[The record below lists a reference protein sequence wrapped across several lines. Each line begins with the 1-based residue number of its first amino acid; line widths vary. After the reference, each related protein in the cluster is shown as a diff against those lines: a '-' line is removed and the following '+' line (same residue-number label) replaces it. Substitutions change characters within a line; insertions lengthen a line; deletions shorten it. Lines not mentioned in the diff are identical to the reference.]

1 MKELARHIEV
11 LLLENDCV
19 IVPGLGGF
27 IAHNKSAEFKD
38 SANVFCPPLRTIG
51 FNPQLTIND
60 GLLAQSYMQAYDTD
74 FPDASRKIESVV
86 SQIKESLYKNGQAEL
101 DNIGTL
107 YYTMAGVYGF
117 EPYQSAFFSPSL
129 YGLGSFSISPLSDL
143 KPVKETVVEP
153 RIMIETVPAATN
165 DYEGSKQKTNQRH
178 IIKHM
183 VEHAVGIAAA
193 IILFFIL
200 SVPVENTYL
209 DNSSYAS
216 LGAETMLDAIRG
228 KSMTT
233 ASLEAS
239 NNSSVELL
247 TSDIEQSNITS
258 RRNNVNTLRPVA
270 VRNVK
275 VEKVESE
282 SQKEVKVSPIAVKK
296 EKTKPEVV
304 KAETKKSKE
313 VQSNSTQN
321 KGLFIIV
328 ASLQTMQ
335 DAEKELDK
343 FKKQGYDEAT
353 ILTSDNRFRIAL
365 YRYTDKSKAYEK
377 INELRKDEQFKTAWL
392 LNKSK

>member
-27 IAHNKSAEFKD
+27 IAHNKAAEFKD
-38 SANVFCPPLRTIG
+38 SANVFCPPVRTIG
-51 FNPQLTIND
+51 FNPQLIIND

-86 SQIKESLYKNGQAEL
+86 SQIKDSLYKNGQAEL
-101 DNIGTL
+101 ENIGTL

-117 EPYQSAFFSPSL
+117 EPYQNAFFSPSL
-129 YGLGSFSISPLSDL
+129 YGLGSFSISPLSEL
-143 KPVKETVVEP
+143 KPVKETIVEP
-153 RIMIETVPAATN
+153 RIMIETVPSSDEDRKAKA
-165 DYEGSKQKTNQRH
+165 KQRH
-178 IIKHM
+178 IIKRM
-183 VEHAVGIAAA
+183 AEHAVGVAAA
-193 IILFFIL
+193 VILFFVL

-216 LGAETMLDAIRG
+216 LGAETMLDAIRS
-228 KSMTT
+228 KSMAT
-233 ASLEAS
+233 ASLETTDIKQ
-239 NNSSVELL
+239 NNA
-247 TSDIEQSNITS
+247 TN

-270 VRNVK
+270 VKSVK
-275 VEKVESE
+275 VEKAEPEVS
-282 SQKEVKVSPIAVKK
+282 KEIKASPAVVKK
-296 EKTKPEVV
+296 ETVKTEAV
-304 KAETKKSKE
+304 KAETKSTKE
-313 VQSNSTQN
+313 VQKSNYALN
-321 KGLFIIV
+321 KGLFVIV

-335 DAEKELDK
+335 DAEKELAK
-343 FKKQGYDEAT
+343 FKKQGYNEAT
-353 ILTSDNRFRIAL
+353 ILTSDNRYRIAL